1 MAIRAKEMSK
11 MLQQERF
18 DSIMEMLKN
27 NSAVK
32 VSDLSNI
39 LKVSESTVRR
49 DITDLAEAGKLKK
62 VFGGAVSVKTSDI
75 IGKEYDMRAK
85 SDVNIEEKRRI
96 AEYAASIIN
105 DNDFVFID
113 AGTTTGMMVD
123 YLKNTNVTY
132 VTNGYTHALK
142 MAAKGLR
149 TYVISG
155 QMKSVTEA
163 VVGAGAVESIKK
175 YNFTKCFIGTN
186 GIDTE
191 EGFTTPDIEESMV
204 KSEAI
209 NRSYMTFM
217 LADHSKFGIVAPVT
231 IAPLSSGCIITD
243 RIDDVRYKDYTV
255 VKAVDEEEEK

>member
-1 MAIRAKEMSK
+1 
-11 MLQQERF
+11 
-18 DSIMEMLKN
+18 
-27 NSAVK
+27 
-32 VSDLSNI
+32 
-39 LKVSESTVRR
+39 
-49 DITDLAEAGKLKK
+49 
-62 VFGGAVSVKTSDI
+62 
-75 IGKEYDMRAK
+75 MRAK

-163 VVGAGAVESIKK
+163 IVGAGAVESIKK
-175 YNFTKCFIGTN
+175 YNFT
-186 GIDTE
+186 
-191 EGFTTPDIEESMV
+191 SA
-204 KSEAI
+204 S
-209 NRSYMTFM
+209 
-217 LADHSKFGIVAPVT
+217 
-231 IAPLSSGCIITD
+231 
-243 RIDDVRYKDYTV
+243 
-255 VKAVDEEEEK
+255 